1 MFLVF
6 SCMIHCKCLSFSEI
20 TWSAFKTNSFLHLF
34 LNLSKHL
41 GLLCSIWMGIMWN
54 LTINDFRF
62 VTVALTYFLLI
73 IVGETMHIVLKQFLF
88 INFRWPFSKNLFDKI
103 DTFIP
108 PGWINLQKI
117 SIMNK
122 CCSFELSAYQRIII
136 SFPKYEAEQLVS
148 TLIIIRNIYWAV
160 NQYIRLIS
168 EDHVTLKTSNDA
180 ENQLYIS
187 GINYIFT
194 YIQIENIYFKLL

>member
-20 TWSAFKTNSFLHLF
+20 TRSAFKTNSFLHLF

-62 VTVALTYFLLI
+62 VTVALTILL
-73 IVGETMHIVLKQFLF
+73 VNYYGRNNAHCLKQFLF
-88 INFRWPFSKNLFDKI
+88 INFRWPFSKNLFYKI

-108 PGWINLQKI
+108 PGWINLQKNY
-117 SIMNK
+117 IMNK
-122 CCSFELSAYQRIII
+122 CCSFELSVYQRIII
-136 SFPKYEAEQLVS
+136 SFPKYEAEQLFS
-148 TLIIIRNIYWAV
+148 TLMIIRNIYWAV

-168 EDHVTLKTSNDA
+168 E
-180 ENQLYIS
+180 
-187 GINYIFT
+187 G
-194 YIQIENIYFKLL
+194 